1 MRREEDSPRRDNS
14 DHDCLELPGLGGT
27 EPVPTP
33 GERGGVELLEAL
45 GGKLVGPVVAY
56 LVLLSAS
63 AVRDELGGGMTLA
76 LAKAERRGG
85 RPLAQGLAEGLPEVA
100 V

>member
-1 MRREEDSPRRDNS
+1 
-14 DHDCLELPGLGGT
+14 
-27 EPVPTP
+27 
-33 GERGGVELLEAL
+33 VELLEAL

-63 AVRDELGGGMTLA
+63 AVRDELGGGMTLD

-85 RPLAQGLAEGLPEVA
+85 RPLAQGLAEGLPKVA
-100 V
+100 VRPAGRSGGSALESRPVVVDVLGVGAYL